1 MKIGKMKTV
10 GLKDM
15 HPMQVEALM
24 ELISMTINLASQ
36 TKDMEIL
43 DDVEAYCDEMVKL
56 FGGIGVRLDI
66 KVNTNLSGD
75 GWQSVH

>member
-1 MKIGKMKTV
+1 MKIDKMKTV

-36 TKDMEIL
+36 TKDPEVL
-43 DDVEAYCDEMVKL
+43 EDVESYCDEMVKL
-56 FGGIGVRLDI
+56 FGGVGVKIDVKIDI
-66 KVNTNLSGD
+66 RSVGD
-75 GWQSVH
+75 GPQSVH

>member
-15 HPMQVEALM
+15 HPVQVEALM